1 MGKFTGSRC
10 SDVLSPGFSHT
21 LFRVCVR
28 VRKAGIS
35 AEKFG
40 SGQERQGL
48 KPDIFSIVYGSTKV
62 VP

>member
-1 MGKFTGSRC
+1 MWKLAGLRAAGRFGLDRYRMGLRA
-10 SDVLSPGFSHT
+10 
-21 LFRVCVR
+21 CVR
-28 VRKAGIS
+28 TRKAEIR

-48 KPDIFSIVYGSTKV
+48 KPDIFSIVYGPTKV